1 MSVNSIGYI
10 HFGGDIRNL
19 TILLLLAL
27 SYSATLLVPS
37 DEYDSIQSP
46 IDAAVDGDSIL
57 VSSGTYYEN
66 ITWAAT
72 NGIKLIGSGEY
83 ISTQKL
89 MLVK

>member
-1 MSVNSIGYI
+1 M
-10 HFGGDIRNL
+10 
-19 TILLLLAL
+19 
-27 SYSATLLVPS
+27 PS
-37 DEYDSIQSP
+37 DEYDSIQSA

-72 NGIKLIGSGEY
+72 NGIKLIGSGEC